1 MADYLSCLYGRGSNS
16 HTPSLV
22 WPIELE
28 SAPPSPPSSP
38 SRACELATSRACC
51 PLEPPISFEMRSGGG
66 MVMQTN
72 AQQQQ
77 QQQKQQQEQSCENK
91 SVTHFGELSSCDRST
106 RKASSSSSSS
116 PSPSFTLESA
126 LHASPCASAA
136 LDLLSL
142 PPAEAASLLQQLL
155 VEAGVANRPAPPGD
169 NDDSRTG
176 FATFRLRSG
185 GKQSKRPRPLVGL
198 KNLGNTCF
206 MNACV
211 QCLSHSM
218 PLALYFVQETA
229 AAAAKG
235 LPPSRTELA
244 GGASSGNRTGFAG
257 NGLPAAIGGGR
268 PGERVGAREE
278 SLREAGEAVA
288 AALGRQRQQQ
298 QPNRICSPCS
308 TALCSENSA
317 DSANQF
323 TRARDSPCRQGISVS
338 GPLSSTCYRGC
349 GDSEEGRATVNFSGP
364 LHATPATHATL
375 SSSLLLVEC
384 RGGCQKTH
392 VGHVRSDGCFNLSF
406 GSASP
411 KVPCHVTS
419 LKSGLV
425 FGGSSIGSPLSVP
438 VGCGLN
444 GGHSP
449 AVGPPHLPLPL
460 PALPDS
466 LRPRDAGADACADSL
481 RGAPAE
487 GARAAWSEAPECG
500 SGSGGESGGKEVK
513 EVSRSFGRLVTKLW
527 AGEAAGAI
535 SPAELL
541 SSVHKHVPHFA
552 GFGQHDSQEFL
563 RSLVDKL
570 DEETRGQSELPKC
583 HSLPENLDQLPEAEQ
598 ADALW
603 RQHCVR
609 FASPIQQIFCGQLQ
623 STIEC
628 QTCHHRSHCFDPFL
642 DLSVPIPR
650 RRFFSFRA
658 PSIRDCLGELLAEET
673 LQGDNAYS
681 CSHCK
686 KPSKAVR
693 RLSVVRFPSI
703 LVIHIKRVASSAI
716 SLFQK
721 DSTYVS
727 CDLHSLDLSKFQSS
741 LSREHPST
749 EPVSPSSPE
758 STSYPTSPSGSA
770 PVYDLYAV
778 TNHMGSLSSGHYT
791 AHCRNPADGQWYL
804 FNDSEHGDDGDEE
817 HGDDVEEDWPENGHD
832 DSASG
837 DEIAPADIDEDDWWN
852 RPVGSEDEVEEWR
865 AGDLDNDEGADVDG
879 ELAEAAAHATGATV
893 DANVEADGEADAEAR
908 TEDEAEAD
916 ADAVAPADVAAI
928 EDSDADAVAEADTDA
943 AEGGADAVFFPG
955 ENSNDD
961 MWNITGDDDVPLLKR
976 RLRHRLQSKPKRAC
990 VVLSDDDSPGEERQ
1004 PRFTAADKGKSAV
1017 AEAPAK
1023 ATVRRRTSHKKRK
1036 NDGDPGSSTGVA
1048 KKKKKKTTNKDDIV
1062 VNEALGSDDDYAEV
1076 AGPIPSFPEKA
1087 KPKDPTLHNP
1097 NSRPPSPHRKDSKKR
1112 RRGWTVREK
1121 LKWARRY
1128 HELGSLK
1135 KTSVESTASIA
1146 CIRRWCAEAAAGV
1159 YKGAANCRKRM
1170 HGGGGRHAHY
1180 PDMEAAL
1187 YRYVCLQRANGV
1199 AISLKDT
1206 QKWSREARYNIDLA
1220 CIINADQTPLF
1231 VEMPAERT
1239 IEHRGARS
1247 VPIRTA
1253 GYEKTRLTVM
1263 LACTASGE
1271 KLHPWVWFKLKNVPN
1286 CEIPEGIV
1294 CQAQDNGWMVESAV
1308 QTWLTKEVLPHLNP
1322 QRGQNARRAMLVLDS
1337 YRGHITQ
1344 AMLQAYRTH
1353 SITPAVISAGC
1364 TSQIQPLDVSINR
1377 CFKAAVRARYARWF
1391 MREGIHLKTK
1401 AGHVPRGNTGD
1412 NTRLLG
1418 QAPEEEEDEMQAEGV
1433 REVAVASGLDVLYQ
1447 ETPNNRGAAAETDR
1461 MIEPRETARHAWR
1474 VLDLGVR
1481 EPILSA
1487 GEEAVTE

>member
-1 MADYLSCLYGRGSNS
+1 
-16 HTPSLV
+16 
-22 WPIELE
+22 
-28 SAPPSPPSSP
+28 
-38 SRACELATSRACC
+38 
-51 PLEPPISFEMRSGGG
+51 MRSGGG

-570 DEETRGQSELPKC
+570 DEETRGQSEVSEWKLAMSEDEESEREGERGGEEAETC
-583 HSLPENLDQLPEAEQ
+583 LPENLDQLPEAEQ

-804 FNDSEHGDDGDEE
+804 FNDSGVSPIAASAVISSSAYVLCDGDDGDEEHGDDGDEE

-1112 RRGWTVREK
+1112 RRGWTDCESFWKFVRIN
-1121 LKWARRY
+1121 R
-1128 HELGSLK
+1128 
-1135 KTSVESTASIA
+1135 
-1146 CIRRWCAEAAAGV
+1146 
-1159 YKGAANCRKRM
+1159 
-1170 HGGGGRHAHY
+1170 
-1180 PDMEAAL
+1180 
-1187 YRYVCLQRANGV
+1187 
-1199 AISLKDT
+1199 
-1206 QKWSREARYNIDLA
+1206 ARYNIDLA

-1401 AGHVPRGNTGD
+1401 AGNLRRPPHPVVLQWIAEAWDQVPKKVIIEAFRHCGISRKMDRTENH
-1412 NTRLLG
+1412 L
-1418 QAPEEEEDEMQAEGV
+1418 APEEEEDEMQAEGV